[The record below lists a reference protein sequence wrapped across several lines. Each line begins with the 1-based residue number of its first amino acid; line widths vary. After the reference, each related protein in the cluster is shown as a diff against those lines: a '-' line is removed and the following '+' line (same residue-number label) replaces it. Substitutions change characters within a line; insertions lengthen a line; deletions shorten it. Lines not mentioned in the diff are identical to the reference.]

1 MDHHIHP
8 PGPNYIFFKISC
20 FYGRRNKDVVNKVLS
35 REFMDSVLTLAG
47 FPEEE
52 AESSSS
58 RADTSVDWGL
68 ILEACKV
75 TSNVYHQVAK
85 VYVIKVT

>member
-8 PGPNYIFFKISC
+8 LVPIIYFSRYPVFF
-20 FYGRRNKDVVNKVLS
+20 GRRNKDVVNKVLS

-52 AESSSS
+52 AESPSS

-75 TSNVYHQVAK
+75 TSNVYHQVF
-85 VYVIKVT
+85 YFN